1 MKRSILTVFVLAAIA
16 AFPGAVSAATLVPLA
31 PPSSWSSS
39 PIHAAS
45 PPGDPRLFLVERAGT
60 VRLIKGG
67 VLQPTP
73 FLTVP
78 NVNTGGERGLLSI
91 AFPPDYASSGLFYV
105 FTVAEAAD
113 GFGGSPG
120 DLRILEYERS
130 ANPDLADPTSARL
143 VFALAHSA
151 DSHNGGQLV
160 FGPDGLLY
168 VTIGDNVKG
177 ANSQDLSNLY
187 GKALRIDP
195 SPAGGIGYDIPPSNP
210 FVGTPGAAGEI
221 YALGLRNPFRAS
233 FAPDD
238 SLVIPDVGQSSW
250 EEVNAGNLAGANLGW
265 PTCEG
270 VCLSPQPAFTDPVF
284 QYPHGPRPETT
295 SGCAIIGGLVVRD
308 PALTSLAGRY
318 LYGDLCRSDLRTLN
332 LAVPGTDPRPAGLS
346 LPDPDEIPLS
356 FGEDGGGHVYVMT
369 DRNAYAIVADASERP
384 ASGGGGSNARDE
396 IAPQLRLQAR
406 KQLLRS
412 YLEVVATCSEPCALS
427 ARGTIGFPA
436 MTSKRVS
443 AKLRRAS
450 GSAQAG
456 VRTQLKLH
464 LRPKLRKRAARAL
477 RAGRK
482 VSAKV
487 TVRAADSTGNVTQD
501 TVRVRLTL

>member
-1 MKRSILTVFVLAAIA
+1 MRRSILTVFVLAAIA

-78 NVNTGGERGLLSI
+78 NVETGGERGLLSI
-91 AFPPDYASSGLFYV
+91 AFPPDYASSGLSYV
-105 FTVAEAAD
+105 FTVAKAAD
-113 GFGGSPG
+113 SFGGSLG

-130 ANPDLADPTSARL
+130 AANPDVADPASARL

-151 DSHNGGQLV
+151 DSHNGGQLA

-168 VTIGDNVKG
+168 VTIGDNVNG
-177 ANSQDLSNLY
+177 ANSQDLANLY
-187 GKALRIDP
+187 GKVLRIDP

-210 FVGTPGAAGEI
+210 FVGTPGARGEI

-284 QYPHGPRPETT
+284 QYPHGPRPGTT

-332 LAVPGTDPRPAGLS
+332 LAVPAADPRPSGLS

-356 FGEDGGGHVYVMT
+356 FGEDGSGHVYVMT

-384 ASGGGGSNARDE
+384 PSGGGGARDE
-396 IAPQLRLQAR
+396 IVPQLGLRASKQRLR
-406 KQLLRS
+406 G
-412 YLEVVATCSEPCALS
+412 YVEVLATCSEPCALS

-436 MTSKRVS
+436 MISKRVS
-443 AKLRRAS
+443 AKLRGAS

-456 VRTQLKLH
+456 VRTQLKLR

-477 RAGRK
+477 RTGRK

-487 TVRAADSTGNVTQD
+487 TVSAADSVGNATRD